1 VLLGRAHAKHHD
13 SDGIVHRGRI
23 TKQGSCLVR
32 WAAVESV
39 TRYHGGSLFAAS
51 YLELAARR
59 GRSKAKV
66 AIARRVLTLAF
77 YALRDGEV
85 RRLAH
90 KAA

>member
-1 VLLGRAHAKHHD
+1 
-13 SDGIVHRGRI
+13 
-23 TKQGSCLVR
+23 VR

-77 YALRDGEV
+77 YALRDGV
-85 RRLAH
+85 DGADPIILATPETP
-90 KAA
+90 